1 MLFLSIMHH
10 YVFWHYTRA
19 WVEIFHVWS
28 NLLWFIVKFFSL
40 PQLMLSW
47 FSPWKRMTEGRGE
60 KWSFEDLASFIIIG
74 LISRI
79 VGALIRTVVIFLGL
93 VALTVT
99 VIFGLVTFVF
109 WAVAPLV
116 IIGFLGFGITLLIA

>member
-1 MLFLSIMHH
+1 
-10 YVFWHYTRA
+10 
-19 WVEIFHVWS
+19 
-28 NLLWFIVKFFSL
+28 
-40 PQLMLSW
+40 
-47 FSPWKRMTEGRGE
+47 MTEGRGE